1 MKFWNMGKDKEKAT
15 EEPEMTSLEK
25 RLVEKAALEENED
38 EVHSGPKNLKEAQA
52 QIDELNDRLLRL
64 TADYD
69 NFRKRS
75 QREKNESRQ
84 FANQHLL
91 EKQLPVLDNFEM
103 ALTASENAD
112 PAIQDGV
119 QMIYDQFLSVLKD
132 AGVEEIDAEGEP
144 FDPNIH
150 EAISQQETTEVEEGT
165 VVQQVQRGYKL
176 NDRLVRPARVVVSKA
191 PESVSES
198 ADE

>member
-1 MKFWNMGKDKEKAT
+1 MKFWNMGKDKDKAT

-25 RLVEKAALEENED
+25 RLVEKAALEENEE

-52 QIDELNDRLLRL
+52 QIDELDERLLRL
-64 TADYD
+64 TAEYD

-103 ALTASENAD
+103 ALTAAENAD
-112 PAIQDGV
+112 PAIRDGV
-119 QMIYDQFLSVLKD
+119 QMIYDQFLSVLKE
-132 AGVEEIDAEGEP
+132 AGVEGIDAGGEL

-150 EAISQQETTEVEEGT
+150 EAISQKETAEVEEGT

-176 NDRLVRPARVVVSKA
+176 NDRLVRPARVIVAKA

>member
-1 MKFWNMGKDKEKAT
+1 MKFWNMGKDKDKAT

-25 RLVEKAALEENED
+25 RLVEKAALEENEE

-52 QIDELNDRLLRL
+52 QIDELDERLLRL
-64 TADYD
+64 TAEYD

-103 ALTASENAD
+103 ALTAAENAD
-112 PAIQDGV
+112 PAIRDGV
-119 QMIYDQFLSVLKD
+119 QMIYDQFLSVLQE
-132 AGVEEIDAEGEP
+132 AGVEGIDAGGEL

-150 EAISQQETTEVEEGT
+150 EAISQKETTEVEEGT

-176 NDRLVRPARVVVSKA
+176 NDRLVRPARVIVAKA

>member
-52 QIDELNDRLLRL
+52 RIDELDDRLLRL
-64 TADYD
+64 TAEYD

-103 ALTASENAD
+103 ALTAAKDAD
-112 PAIQDGV
+112 PAIRDGV
-119 QMIYDQFLSVLKD
+119 QMIYDQFVSVLKD
-132 AGVEEIDAEGEP
+132 AGVEPIDAEGEP
-144 FDPNIH
+144 FDPNLH
-150 EAISQQETTEVEEGT
+150 EAISQQETTDVEEGT

-176 NDRLVRPARVVVSKA
+176 NDRLVRPARVIVAKA

>member
-25 RLVEKAALEENED
+25 RLVEKAALEENEE
-38 EVHSGPKNLKEAQA
+38 EVHAGPKNLKEAQV
-52 QIDELNDRLLRL
+52 QIDELDDRLLRL
-64 TADYD
+64 TAEYD

-103 ALTASENAD
+103 ALTAAKDAD
-112 PAIQDGV
+112 PAIRDGV
-119 QMIYDQFLSVLKD
+119 QMIYDQFVSVLKD
-132 AGVEEIDAEGEP
+132 AGVEPIDAEGEP
-144 FDPNIH
+144 FDPNLH
-150 EAISQQETTEVEEGT
+150 EAISQKETTKVDEGT

-176 NDRLVRPARVVVSKA
+176 NDRLVRPARVIVAKA

>member
-1 MKFWNMGKDKEKAT
+1 MKFWNMGKDKDKAT

-25 RLVEKAALEENED
+25 RLVEKAALEENEK
-38 EVHSGPKNLKEAQA
+38 EAHSGPKNLKEAQA
-52 QIDELNDRLLRL
+52 QIDELDERLLRL
-64 TADYD
+64 TAEYD

-103 ALTASENAD
+103 ALTAAENTD
-112 PAIQDGV
+112 PAIRDGV
-119 QMIYDQFLSVLKD
+119 QMIYDQFLSVLKE
-132 AGVEEIDAEGEP
+132 AGVEGIDAGGEL

-150 EAISQQETTEVEEGT
+150 EAISQKETTEVEEGT

-176 NDRLVRPARVVVSKA
+176 NDRLVRPARVIVAKA

-198 ADE
+198 TDE

>member
-25 RLVEKAALEENED
+25 RLVEKAALEENEE

-52 QIDELNDRLLRL
+52 QIGELDNRLLRL
-64 TADYD
+64 TAEYD

-75 QREKNESRQ
+75 QREKTEARQ

-91 EKQLPVLDNFEM
+91 EKQLPILDNFEM
-103 ALTASENAD
+103 ALAAAKDAD
-112 PAIQDGV
+112 PAIRDGV
-119 QMIYDQFLSVLKD
+119 QMIYDQFLSVLND
-132 AGVEEIDAEGEP
+132 AGVEAIEAEGAP
-144 FDPNIH
+144 FDPNLH

-176 NDRLVRPARVVVSKA
+176 NDRLVRPARVVVAKA